1 MNLRIASSLSIAVAL
16 LLYLHDDPLA
26 ARTLPVYASVLAGA
40 PGLLC
45 IAFATFDG
53 LSACPEQSNQLRN
66 ALHPS
71 TQEGQAQPQPGPSS
85 PITHKGDSHEPAIF
99 EIPIALLD
107 KASG

>member
-66 ALHPS
+66 ALHPIHSGGSGPTS
-71 TQEGQAQPQPGPSS
+71 TGAQFAHYP
-85 PITHKGDSHEPAIF
+85 
-99 EIPIALLD
+99 
-107 KASG
+107 